1 MSEKYVH
8 IVLAK
13 HPNCDI
19 PYTFMAPDDR
29 QLHVGDYILCDTKRG
44 PNQMAQCITPSFV
57 IMETQLERFYNIK
70 ASNLKRVTAELK
82 PHVFVYRQ
90 EVQYGEDGQQDEREQ
105 V

>member
-1 MSEKYVH
+1 MSEQYVH
-8 IVLAK
+8 VVIAK

-57 IMETQLERFYNIK
+57 IMESQLFKFYNVK
-70 ASNLKRVTAELK
+70 AANLKRVTAELK
-82 PHVFVYRQ
+82 PHVFVYKR
-90 EVQYGEDGQQDEREQ
+90 EVSHAEDG
-105 V
+105 